1 MLAYQLI
8 NDLHIFCSNSGC
20 EWKGPLDE
28 ITIHLP
34 NCTFGQGKLP
44 DWFVRY
50 LLSREEEFQREQHE
64 EEMLSD
70 DVRTKIN
77 AEKAQPLAMRVFAK
91 NDEQGNSRLANMLGY
106 NEEKENEV
114 KKGKKVLNKKSITN
128 ENMLK
133 EIYQMTVNFDAISA
147 SQNDSDSGIGLED
160 PFMGLNQ
167 SGNKKEVDIQ
177 NIVDKGFDREK
188 VKEVYD
194 VFEDAEQTLEFLL
207 DS

>member
-1 MLAYQLI
+1 
-8 NDLHIFCSNSGC
+8 
-20 EWKGPLDE
+20 
-28 ITIHLP
+28 
-34 NCTFGQGKLP
+34 
-44 DWFVRY
+44 
-50 LLSREEEFQREQHE
+50 
-64 EEMLSD
+64 
-70 DVRTKIN
+70 
-77 AEKAQPLAMRVFAK
+77 
-91 NDEQGNSRLANMLGY
+91 MLGY

-167 SGNKKEVDIQ
+167 SENKKEVDIQ